1 MNRKWIL
8 ITLCIII
15 LSGCMDFGKRSSA
28 PKPQPADSETEQ
40 PEHAISQ
47 HWIGSYSLYVQSSE
61 VIMED
66 ESNIGVGYDFEIRD
80 SVVSFTAAGYQEFY
94 VCECSF
100 REERNRL
107 LLFYKKTID
116 GWSPVSF
123 KNEGDTVALITCEQ
137 GEYYVQSPVIPNIE
151 WIYNQKMLLEKE
163 PLDTSEESDHDSIPE
178 ITYWHEN
185 FEYGTEEDSLD
196 SWVVAIDEAEFVAAL
211 ANYKNIQPDS
221 TVQLPTDQGSYSVSL
236 ENGHTKVLSDCYEQ
250 SDAYRKYLYKGYLP
264 DMNCYVFEYEGLE
277 WEGISYVSKANGEE
291 YSLRTQALFSL
302 NQNCY
307 CVDACTELEGE
318 RAGIIKVFQVSGGEF
333 KFMFGLWSDKIFPQ
347 TVCWKDNT
355 TLYMKALR
363 EENGA
368 DQTYYY
374 KIPLDQ
380 VQ

>member
-8 ITLCIII
+8 LTLYVI
-15 LSGCMDFGKRSSA
+15 LSGCMDSGKQSSA
-28 PKPQPADSETEQ
+28 PKPQPADSKTE
-40 PEHAISQ
+40 ESKHAISQ
-47 HWIGSYSLYVQSSE
+47 HWIGSYSLYILPGETIQ
-61 VIMED
+61 ED
-66 ESNIGVGYDFEIRD
+66 ASNIGVGYDFEIQD
-80 SVVSFTAAGYQEFY
+80 SMVTFTAAGFQTFF
-94 VCECSF
+94 VCECSV
-100 REERNRL
+100 REGKDQL
-107 LLFYKKTID
+107 LLLYKRKIEETTTL
-116 GWSPVSF
+116 PF

-137 GEYYVQSPVIPNIE
+137 GKYYVQSPVIPVTG
-151 WIYNQKMLLEKE
+151 WVYNQKILLEKE
-163 PLDTSEESDHDSIPE
+163 PVNTSEESDHDSIPE
-178 ITYWHEN
+178 ITYWHED
-185 FEYGTEEDSLD
+185 FEYGTEEDHLD
-196 SWVVAIDEAEFVAAL
+196 PWVIPIDEAEFLAAS

-221 TVQLPTDQGSYSVSL
+221 TVQLPTDPGSYSVSL

-250 SDAYRKYLYKGYLP
+250 SDAYRKYLYKGYLAE
-264 DMNCYVFEYEGLE
+264 MNCYVFEYEGLE

-307 CVDACTELEGE
+307 CVDACTEFEDE

-368 DQTYYY
+368 DRTYYY
-374 KIPLDQ
+374 KIPLNQ

>member
-8 ITLCIII
+8 LTLYVI
-15 LSGCMDFGKRSSA
+15 LSGCMDSGKQSSA
-28 PKPQPADSETEQ
+28 PKPQPADSKTE
-40 PEHAISQ
+40 ESKHAISQ
-47 HWIGSYSLYVQSSE
+47 HWIGSYSLYILPGETIQ
-61 VIMED
+61 ED
-66 ESNIGVGYDFEIRD
+66 ASNIGVGYDFEIQD
-80 SVVSFTAAGYQEFY
+80 SMVTFTAAGFQTFF
-94 VCECSF
+94 VCECSV
-100 REERNRL
+100 REGKDQL
-107 LLFYKKTID
+107 LLLYKRKIEETTTL
-116 GWSPVSF
+116 PF

-137 GEYYVQSPVIPNIE
+137 GKYYVQSPVIPVTG
-151 WIYNQKMLLEKE
+151 WVYNQKILLEKE
-163 PLDTSEESDHDSIPE
+163 PVNTSEESDHDSIPE
-178 ITYWHEN
+178 ITYWHED
-185 FEYGTEEDSLD
+185 FEYGTEEDHLD
-196 SWVVAIDEAEFVAAL
+196 PWAIPIDEAEFLAAS

-250 SDAYRKYLYKGYLP
+250 SDAYRKYLYKGYLAE
-264 DMNCYVFEYEGLE
+264 MNCYVFEYEGLE

-307 CVDACTELEGE
+307 CVDACTESEDE

-368 DQTYYY
+368 DRTYYY
-374 KIPLDQ
+374 KIPLNQ